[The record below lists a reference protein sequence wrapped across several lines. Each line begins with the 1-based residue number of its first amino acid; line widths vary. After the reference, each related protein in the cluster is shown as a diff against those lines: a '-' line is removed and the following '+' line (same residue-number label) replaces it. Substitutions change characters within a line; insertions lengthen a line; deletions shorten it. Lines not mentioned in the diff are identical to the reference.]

1 MNLQIRKLV
10 NFEEEILLEGSR
22 AAVPPLR
29 QFAAAA
35 VVKNPW
41 HGRGYV
47 EDLNPEIRAF
57 APILGK
63 TLTERMIA
71 LAGGGDRIEAYGKAA
86 MAGLDGEQEHA
97 SALIHTLHFGNFYRE
112 AVAAKSYLGFTNTR
126 GPGNTQLQIPLMDKN
141 DTGRRSHYL
150 TIQFS
155 IYDAPADDELIVAFG
170 GATGGRPHHRIGDR
184 YQDLADLGADVNNP
198 AKVK

>member
-63 TLTERMIA
+63 TLTERIRQSECPCIRSR
-71 LAGGGDRIEAYGKAA
+71 LAYKST
-86 MAGLDGEQEHA
+86 Q
-97 SALIHTLHFGNFYRE
+97 
-112 AVAAKSYLGFTNTR
+112 AVAYR
-126 GPGNTQLQIPLMDKN
+126 
-141 DTGRRSHYL
+141 
-150 TIQFS
+150 
-155 IYDAPADDELIVAFG
+155 
-170 GATGGRPHHRIGDR
+170 
-184 YQDLADLGADVNNP
+184 LAYW
-198 AKVK
+198 